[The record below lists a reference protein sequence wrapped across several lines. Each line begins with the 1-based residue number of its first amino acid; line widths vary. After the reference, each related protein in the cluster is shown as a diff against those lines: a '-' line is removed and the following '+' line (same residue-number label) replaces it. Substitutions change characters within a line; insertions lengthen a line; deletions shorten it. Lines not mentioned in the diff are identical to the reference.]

1 MAFLSKKLSQKLL
14 QMKEK
19 RRNETKYK
27 NCSEVLKVLILQ
39 AFQHL
44 IKPDKTYSY
53 LAFSN
58 VNLFTMSANLHKY
71 WKMLILCG
79 AAGLCY
85 IVFNGTKTV

>member
-1 MAFLSKKLSQKLL
+1 MVRVLKTQTVQSIGYIL
-14 QMKEK
+14 K

-27 NCSEVLKVLILQ
+27 NCSEVLKPLILQ

-58 VNLFTMSANLHKY
+58 VKINSVPTPSV
-71 WKMLILCG
+71 LITLMCCPC
-79 AAGLCY
+79 A
-85 IVFNGTKTV
+85 

>member
-27 NCSEVLKVLILQ
+27 NCSEVLKPLILQ

-58 VNLFTMSANLHKY
+58 VKINSVPTPSV
-71 WKMLILCG
+71 LITLMCCPC
-79 AAGLCY
+79 A
-85 IVFNGTKTV
+85 